1 MAAMAAPRSRAPA
14 VAPEDLDT
22 ERVLSFANTLSA
34 RPTPS
39 PVERLVSY
47 DAFLAWAREAG
58 LLKADDVERLAARA
72 RRRAADGVRVVERA
86 RELRELLHE
95 TFTAT
100 STGRA
105 PKIATLSALS
115 AQLSAWYPHG
125 RLVSAGESL
134 QWAYDGE
141 DDLEQPLWEISRA
154 VSRLLTSP
162 RLSRVHACAAEDCAW
177 WFYDDTKNG
186 SRRWCDMK
194 ICGNRDKVRRYRER
208 QR

>member
-1 MAAMAAPRSRAPA
+1 MASARSRSPA

-22 ERVLSFANTLSA
+22 ERALSFANTLSA

-47 DAFLAWAREAG
+47 DTFLAWAREVG
-58 LLKADDVERLAARA
+58 LLRTEDVERLSARA
-72 RRRAADGVRVVERA
+72 RRRPADGSRVVERA
-86 RELRELLHE
+86 RELRELVHD
-95 TFTAT
+95 TFTAA
-100 STGRA
+100 SAGRS
-105 PKIATLSALS
+105 PRPETLTALS
-115 AQLSAWYPHG
+115 THLSAWYPHG

-134 QWAYDGE
+134 QWAYDGD
-141 DDLEQPLWEISRA
+141 DDLKRPLWEISRA

-162 RLSRVHACAAEDCAW
+162 RLARVHACAAEDCAW
-177 WFYDDTKNG
+177 WFFDDSRNG

-194 ICGNRDKVRRYRER
+194 ICGNRDKVRRYRAR

>member
-1 MAAMAAPRSRAPA
+1 MAPARSRQPA
-14 VAPEDLDT
+14 VAPAALDT
-22 ERVLSFANTLSA
+22 ERALSFANTLSA

-47 DAFLAWAREAG
+47 DGLLAWAREAG
-58 LLKADDVERLAARA
+58 VLKAEEVERLAARA
-72 RRRAADGVRVVERA
+72 RRRAADGLRVVARA
-86 RELRELLHE
+86 RELRELVHD

-100 STGRA
+100 SAGRA
-105 PKIATLSALS
+105 PKPETLAALS
-115 AQLSAWYPHG
+115 THLSAWYPHG

-141 DDLEQPLWEISRA
+141 DDLERPLWEISRA

-162 RLSRVHACAAEDCAW
+162 RLARVHACAAEDCAW
-177 WFYDDTKNG
+177 WFFDDTKNG